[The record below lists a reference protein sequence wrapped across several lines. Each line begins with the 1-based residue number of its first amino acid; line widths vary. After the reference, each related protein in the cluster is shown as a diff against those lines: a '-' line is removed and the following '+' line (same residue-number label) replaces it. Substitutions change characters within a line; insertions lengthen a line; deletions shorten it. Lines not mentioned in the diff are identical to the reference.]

1 MVVLGKTNHHCLEIL
16 YGFVIDIRPHW
27 SLDITRSVIGYGTKY
42 LAFVTNL
49 NNDCLLRA
57 KRKNI
62 SRKQSKNCRRK

>member
-49 NNDCLLRA
+49 NNGLFITC
-57 KRKNI
+57 KKE
-62 SRKQSKNCRRK
+62 KHK